1 MAQTKRISG
10 VATDV
15 FNDGSDTVVKL
26 YQTEVVRWNSKRIVL
41 NNGGYVTATTKRRM
55 NQTSNEF
62 NLEYSV
68 YSKSGTMLVDYN
80 GKTVAFE
87 FGTATLER

>member
-68 YSKSGTMLVDYN
+68 YSKSGEMLVDYN

>member
-68 YSKSGTMLVDYN
+68 YSKSGEMLVDWQ